1 MLGMLT
7 KKRKK
12 KTEVRYNSQDKAWR
26 TSGAPSA
33 AASLINRSRDRAG
46 STNQRVV
53 APRGIVGRLP
63 RETAG
68 GSEGETDG

>member
-7 KKRKK
+7 KKKEK
-12 KTEVRYNSQDKAWR
+12 KTEVGYNSQDEARR

-33 AASLINRSRDRAG
+33 AASLINRSHDRAG

-63 RETAG
+63 REAAG
-68 GSEGETDG
+68 GIEGETDG